1 MRSILSRPVLLYLV
15 AAAALLG
22 VGVVLLWPT
31 RPPRLPAA
39 APSSTPTSAGFAA
52 APTATNPAVGRPAS
66 PAAAGDTLPPASPE
80 PLTVTRAPAVPTSRA
95 TTAGVDEPMDE
106 APPDPAD
113 APAGAPQTIAV
124 DPASPT
130 AGAAIE
136 RATGFTTAYARPS
149 RTSQHAWWARVTPHL
164 SPQAVLDYNGVLATR
179 VPYTRVTGPGRL
191 QPFGDGSQ
199 RVLLV
204 AVPTDAG
211 IIRVHLVQ
219 DEARGWVVTR
229 AEMPAR
235 R

>member
-22 VGVVLLWPT
+22 VGVLLLWPA
-31 RPPRLPAA
+31 RPPRSPAA

-52 APTATNPAVGRPAS
+52 PPTTTNPAVAVPTS
-66 PAAAGDTLPPASPE
+66 PAADGDTLPTATPAP
-80 PLTVTRAPAVPTSRA
+80 TVTRLSAVPT
-95 TTAGVDEPMDE
+95 TTAEVDEPMDE

-124 DPASPT
+124 DPASP
-130 AGAAIE
+130 AAAAAIK
-136 RATGFTTAYARPS
+136 RATDFTTAYARPS
-149 RTSQHAWWARVTPHL
+149 RTSQHAWWAGVTPHL

-211 IIRVHLVQ
+211 MVRVHLVP

>member
-1 MRSILSRPVLLYLV
+1 
-15 AAAALLG
+15 
-22 VGVVLLWPT
+22 
-31 RPPRLPAA
+31 
-39 APSSTPTSAGFAA
+39 GFAA
-52 APTATNPAVGRPAS
+52 IPTATNPAVAVPTRP
-66 PAAAGDTLPPASPE
+66 PADGDTLPTATPAP
-80 PLTVTRAPAVPTSRA
+80 TVTRLSAVST
-95 TTAGVDEPMDE
+95 TTAEVDEPMDE

-124 DPASPT
+124 DPASPV
-130 AGAAIE
+130 AAAAIK
-136 RATGFTTAYARPS
+136 RATDFTTAYARPS
-149 RTSQHAWWARVTPHL
+149 RTNQRAWWAGVTPHL

-179 VPYTRVTGPGRL
+179 VPYTRVTGPGGL

-204 AVPTDAG
+204 VVPTDAG
-211 IIRVHLVQ
+211 MVRVHLVP

>member
-22 VGVVLLWPT
+22 VGVLLLWPA
-31 RPPRLPAA
+31 RPPRSPVA

-52 APTATNPAVGRPAS
+52 TPTTTNPAVARPAS
-66 PAAAGDTLPPASPE
+66 SKTTGGTLPTAPPE
-80 PLTVTRAPAVPTSRA
+80 LTTAARPSAVPTA
-95 TTAGVDEPMDE
+95 PTTTAEVDEPMDE

-130 AGAAIE
+130 AAAAIT
-136 RATGFTTAYARPS
+136 RATDFTTAYARPS
-149 RTSQHAWWARVTPHL
+149 RPSQHAWWAGVTPHL

-179 VPYTRVTGPGRL
+179 VPYTRVTGPARL

-211 IIRVHLVQ
+211 MVRVHLVP

-229 AEMPAR
+229 AEMPTR